1 MIMAYAVCLDTFEG
15 PLDLLINLIQKNK
28 IDIYDIPIANIT
40 NQYLLQIRTWQDMDM
55 DVASEFIV
63 MAARLL
69 EIKAKALLPKNEED
83 QDDGEDLQARLVR
96 QLVEYKIF
104 KEISSYFQMREQV
117 ELGAVYRDP
126 EYIPQNI
133 EAVPLVIDPYSLE
146 QCFKRLLFQKEEELE
161 AIAPPQKIIRELF
174 SIEEKIAE
182 ITKILVQAGAAGVN
196 FSELL
201 RPDISREEV
210 VVTLLSLLEM
220 VKTSGLRLLQNRV
233 FIDFQIHRE
242 VENNE

>member
-1 MIMAYAVCLDTFEG
+1 MAYAVSLDGFEG

-28 IDIYDIPIANIT
+28 IDICDIPISTIT

-69 EIKAKALLPKNEED
+69 EIKAKALLPKNEEAKED
-83 QDDGEDLQARLVR
+83 EEDLQAKLVR

-104 KEISSYFQMREQV
+104 KEISYYFQSQEQRER
-117 ELGAVYRDP
+117 GAIYRDP
-126 EYIPQNI
+126 EYIPQNM
-133 EAVPLVIDPYSLE
+133 EEVPLVIDPYSLE
-146 QCFKRLLFQKEEELE
+146 QCFKRLLFEREEEIE
-161 AIAPPQKIIRELF
+161 AMAPPQKIIRELF

-182 ITKILVQAGAAGVN
+182 ITEILVRAGAAGVS

-201 RPDISREEV
+201 HPEISREEV

-242 VENNE
+242 VEKNEQ

>member
-1 MIMAYAVCLDTFEG
+1 MMAYAVSLETFEG

-28 IDIYDIPIANIT
+28 IDICDIPIATIT

-55 DVASEFIV
+55 DVTSEFIV

-69 EIKAKALLPKNEED
+69 EIKAKALLPKSED
-83 QDDGEDLQARLVR
+83 EQEDSEDLQARLVR

-104 KEISSYFQMREQV
+104 KEISRYFASREQV
-117 ELGAVYRDP
+117 ELCAVYRDP
-126 EYIPQNI
+126 EYIPQNT
-133 EAVPLVIDPYSLE
+133 EAVPLIIDPYSLE

-182 ITKILVQAGAAGVN
+182 ITDILIQAGEAGIS

-201 RPDISREEV
+201 HPDISREEV
-210 VVTLLSLLEM
+210 VVTLLALLEM

-242 VENNE
+242 VENNEQ

>member
-1 MIMAYAVCLDTFEG
+1 MAYAVSLDGYQG

-28 IDIYDIPIANIT
+28 IDICDIPIASIT
-40 NQYLLQIRTWQDMDM
+40 NQYLLQIRSWQDMDM
-55 DVASEFIV
+55 DVASEFVV

-69 EIKAKALLPKNEED
+69 EIKAKALLPKSDDEQED
-83 QDDGEDLQARLVR
+83 AEDLKAILVR

-104 KEISSYFQMREQV
+104 KEISRYFQIREQV
-117 ELGAVYRDP
+117 ELSTVYRDP

-133 EAVPLVIDPYSLE
+133 EEVPLVIDPNTLE

-174 SIEEKIAE
+174 NIEEKIAE
-182 ITKILVQAGAAGVN
+182 ITDVLIQAGAAGVS

-201 RPDISREEV
+201 HPEISREEV
-210 VVTLLSLLEM
+210 VVTLLALLEM
-220 VKTSGLRLLQNRV
+220 VKISGLRLLQNRV

-242 VENNE
+242 VENDE

>member
-1 MIMAYAVCLDTFEG
+1 MAYAVCLDTYEG

-28 IDIYDIPIANIT
+28 IDICDIPIATIT

-83 QDDGEDLQARLVR
+83 QEDADDLQARLVR

-104 KEISSYFQMREQV
+104 KEISHYFQMREQV
-117 ELGAVYRDP
+117 ELGAIYRDP
-126 EYIPQNI
+126 EYIPQNT

-182 ITKILVQAGAAGVN
+182 ITEILVRAGSAGVN

-201 RPDISREEV
+201 HPDISREEV

-233 FIDFQIHRE
+233 FIDFKIHKE
-242 VENNE
+242 VENHE

>member
-1 MIMAYAVCLDTFEG
+1 MAYAVSLDGFEG

-28 IDIYDIPIANIT
+28 IDICDIPISTIT

-69 EIKAKALLPKNEED
+69 EIKAKALLPKNEEAKED
-83 QDDGEDLQARLVR
+83 EEDLQAKLVR

-104 KEISSYFQMREQV
+104 KEISYYFQAQEQR
-117 ELGAVYRDP
+117 ELGAIYRDP
-126 EYIPQNI
+126 EYIPQNME
-133 EAVPLVIDPYSLE
+133 EAPLVIDPYSLE
-146 QCFKRLLFQKEEELE
+146 QCFKRLLFEREEEIE
-161 AIAPPQKIIRELF
+161 AMAPPQKIIRELF

-182 ITKILVQAGAAGVN
+182 ITEILVQAGVAGVS

-201 RPDISREEV
+201 HPEISREEV

-242 VENNE
+242 VEKNEQ

>member
-1 MIMAYAVCLDTFEG
+1 MMAYAVSLETFEG

-28 IDIYDIPIANIT
+28 IDICDIPIATIT

-55 DVASEFIV
+55 DVTSEFIV

-69 EIKAKALLPKNEED
+69 EIKAKALLPKSED
-83 QDDGEDLQARLVR
+83 EQEDTEDLQARLVR

-104 KEISSYFQMREQV
+104 KEISRYFASREQV
-117 ELGAVYRDP
+117 ELCAVYRDP
-126 EYIPQNI
+126 EYIPQNT

-182 ITKILVQAGAAGVN
+182 ITDILIQAGDTGVS

-201 RPDISREEV
+201 HPDISREEV
-210 VVTLLSLLEM
+210 VVTLLALLEM
-220 VKTSGLRLLQNRV
+220 VKISGLRLLQNRV

-242 VENNE
+242 VKNNEQ

>member
-1 MIMAYAVCLDTFEG
+1 MAYAVSLDGFEG

-28 IDIYDIPIANIT
+28 IDIYDIPISTIT

-69 EIKAKALLPKNEED
+69 EIKAKALLPKNEEEKED
-83 QDDGEDLQARLVR
+83 EEDLQAKLVR

-104 KEISSYFQMREQV
+104 KEISHYFQSREQE
-117 ELGAVYRDP
+117 ELSVIYRDP
-126 EYIPQNI
+126 EYIPQNME
-133 EAVPLVIDPYSLE
+133 EAPLVIDPYSLE

-161 AIAPPQKIIRELF
+161 AMAPPQKIIRELF

-182 ITKILVQAGAAGVN
+182 ITEILVQAGTAGVS

-201 RPDISREEV
+201 HPDISREEV

-233 FIDFQIHRE
+233 FIDFKIHRE
-242 VENNE
+242 VEKNE

>member
-1 MIMAYAVCLDTFEG
+1 MAYAVSLETYEG

-28 IDIYDIPIANIT
+28 IDIYNIPIAKIT

-55 DVASEFIV
+55 DVASEFVV

-69 EIKAKALLPKNEED
+69 EIKAKALLPKNEDEQED
-83 QDDGEDLQARLVR
+83 PENLQAKLVR

-104 KEISSYFQMREQV
+104 KEISHYFKTREQI
-117 ELGAVYRDP
+117 ELCAIYRDP

-133 EAVPLVIDPYSLE
+133 EEIPLVIDPYALE
-146 QCFKRLLFQKEEELE
+146 QCFKQLLFQKEEELE
-161 AIAPPQKIIRELF
+161 ALAPAQKIIRELF
-174 SIEEKIAE
+174 NIEEKIAE
-182 ITKILVQAGAAGVN
+182 ITEILVQAGVDGVS

-201 RPDISREEV
+201 RPEITREEV
-210 VVTLLSLLEM
+210 VVTLQALLEM

-242 VENNE
+242 VENDEQ